1 MTARHRM
8 PARGVI
14 VEESLMMDNP
24 FFMKQIGL
32 AP

>member
-1 MTARHRM
+1 M
-8 PARGVI
+8 PVRGGI
-14 VEESLMMDNP
+14 VEEWLMMDNP

>member
-1 MTARHRM
+1 M

-14 VEESLMMDNP
+14 VEEWLMMDNP